1 MVASVRCP
9 ECGADIPADAPEGLC
24 PRCLAGLATGTPTK
38 IDVSDAADPRRYLD
52 VAPPILRTGEED
64 DPNKGRK

>member
-1 MVASVRCP
+1 V
-9 ECGADIPADAPEGLC
+9 
-24 PRCLAGLATGTPTK
+24 TGTPPK